1 MAATRRQDIEE
12 YVQAMALAREVRA
25 EAAEQLRDLIIDS
38 DRMGSRGEV
47 AERIQLL
54 VNVERRLSQ
63 AQGQEVQ
70 ARDLGMPTAPSVE
83 AQRELRSLR
92 RETVMGLALAA
103 AGWAAAMDLEQR
115 RVPARSTR
123 ERGADDGEA
132 G

>member
-115 RVPARSTR
+115 QVPARSTR